1 MEKATNRAEAE
12 EKVELFFSFIVGR
25 PVCWPGPVDQDDS
38 LWNYSMTRVFEA
50 SSCLADLTSS
60 SWVPQDCTR
69 IYTSISQSFTN
80 RPERLCGIAKWSVM
94 SKLETF
100 FRPGKA
106 CSELVLERRVKYDD
120 HARWRVKNSRWCY
133 WIATSM
139 LRKTRCSIIILVSIF
154 VVCNNFD
161 TGNFNWIMC
170 IELNVYWISCIIR
183 IYITL

>member
-1 MEKATNRAEAE
+1 
-12 EKVELFFSFIVGR
+12 
-25 PVCWPGPVDQDDS
+25 
-38 LWNYSMTRVFEA
+38 MTRVLEA
-50 SSCLADLTSS
+50 GSCLADLTSS

-69 IYTSISQSFTN
+69 IYLYFTKLYESPRTFMWN
-80 RPERLCGIAKWSVM
+80 GEVASSAAS
-94 SKLETF
+94 SKLETL

-106 CSELVLERRVKYDD
+106 CSELVLERLVKYDD

-139 LRKTRCSIIILVSIF
+139 LRKTRCSIIILVSIS

-170 IELNVYWISCIIR
+170 IEVVYNKNLYYFVIFRTLILSVFSDVFLWEPFSLQRR
-183 IYITL
+183 IFWFYVSSMHI